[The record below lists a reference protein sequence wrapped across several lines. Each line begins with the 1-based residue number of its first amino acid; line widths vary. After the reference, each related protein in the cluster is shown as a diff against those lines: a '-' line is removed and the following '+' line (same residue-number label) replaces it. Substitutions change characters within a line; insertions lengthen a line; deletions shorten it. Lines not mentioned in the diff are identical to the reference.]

1 MRCLRQGRN
10 LRYKGQPL
18 AQTFKQNLETECSEG
33 KGYRKRNSEIF
44 TRMHTLPSQR
54 KGRTRLTCETAAAC
68 QRAGCFFL
76 SGRLQFFWQKFLK
89 KIAIYLFL

>member
-18 AQTFKQNLETECSEG
+18 AQTFKQDLETECSEG

-54 KGRTRLTCETAAAC
+54 KGRTRLTYETAAAC
-68 QRAGCFFL
+68 QRLFF
-76 SGRLQFFWQKFLK
+76 SVGGAMKFLGEILPK
-89 KIAIYLFL
+89 KFAIRPFL